1 MTIQVA
7 YTDGGTAGFVD
18 VPSADLNA
26 AGQTPGPS
34 PADIATNIAT
44 WAQEVTLN
52 VEMTVS
58 PADQWQ
64 RAHDR
69 EMAFR
74 IENMAQSAGITLD
87 ELHGIHAASG
97 LSWPA
102 IELLLAALK
111 VQNWRYTRDG

>member
-18 VPSADLNA
+18 VPSVDLYAEESPMMNV
-26 AGQTPGPS
+26 
-34 PADIATNIAT
+34 PADVKDWTHSATIASGLT
-44 WAQEVTLN
+44 
-52 VEMTVS
+52 
-58 PADQWQ
+58 DQWLQ
-64 RAHDR
+64 AHDR

-74 IENMAQSAGITLD
+74 IETMAQSAGITLD
-87 ELHGIHAASG
+87 ELQGIHAAIG

-102 IELLLAALK
+102 IELLLAAIK